1 MKNTLHT
8 ILTASALALG
18 LVAYAAPAHADA
30 QGDAVVQKMDGALKS
45 YKTLTVQYNVTT
57 QEPGKGAS
65 EMVVRSNFKGRK
77 QFTELLSP
85 GDVKGTKVLH
95 LSESE
100 MYVYMPAYRK
110 IRRVASHV
118 NEQGFMGG
126 TYSATDM
133 NLTQYSLFFT
143 GQLSSEDSGSWT
155 VTLTPKPDV
164 SPPYGKVIITVAKSN
179 NLPTTL
185 KYFDDKNNHVKTE
198 TRTNYFCEGKV
209 CLPKEQKMTDHT
221 KGDKWT
227 RLTLGEYKINPDL
240 GDDMFSKRNLQH

>member
-1 MKNTLHT
+1 MTHVLHK
-8 ILTASALALG
+8 ILTVGTLALG
-18 LVAYAAPAHADA
+18 LVTLDASAHADA
-30 QGDAVVQKMDGALKS
+30 QGDAVVRKMDDALKS

-57 QEPGKGAS
+57 QEPGKGTS
-65 EMVVRSNFKGRK
+65 EMVVRSNFKGKK
-77 QFTELLSP
+77 QYTELLSP

-118 NEQGFMGG
+118 NEQGFMGS

-143 GQLSSEDSGSWT
+143 GQIASEDDGSWT
-155 VTLTPKPDV
+155 VTLDPKPDV
-164 SPPYGKVIITVAKSN
+164 SPPYGKVVITVAKSN
-179 NLPTTL
+179 NLPTTI
-185 KYFDDKNNHVKTE
+185 KYFDDKGNHVKTE

-209 CLPKEQKMTDHT
+209 CLAKEQKMVDHT
-221 KGDKWT
+221 KGDKWS
-227 RLTLGEYKINPDL
+227 RLSLGEYQINPEL
-240 GDDMFSKRNLQH
+240 SDDMFSKRNLQH